1 MKRLLRVFL
10 GPLSAGEAR
19 LEGAQFRYVA
29 RVHRLRPGDE
39 LVAFDPEARLET
51 RARVVEVG
59 RHHAVCCLEAPGPA
73 RLVSPV
79 RLTLVQCVGKGE
91 KPDRV
96 VRDATAL
103 GATTIVLATS
113 SRTVVRLDARSEARQ
128 RRWQRL
134 ALDAARQSQRGDVP
148 SVEGPIPLRQ
158 ALDDVAGRGG
168 SRLCLEARAAVSVD
182 EALRAWQPETPLTV
196 LVGPE
201 GGLTEAELGLAELAG
216 FRLVRLGPFVLRTE
230 TAATAILGAVAARM
244 APLAE

>member
-19 LEGAQFRYVA
+19 LEGAQFHYVV

-39 LVAFDPEARLET
+39 LVAFDPQARLET
-51 RARVVEVG
+51 RARVIEVG
-59 RHHAVCCLEAPGPA
+59 RRHAVCSLAPPGPA

-103 GATTIVLATS
+103 GAARIVLATS

-128 RRWQRL
+128 RRWQRI
-134 ALDAARQSQRGDVP
+134 ALEAARQSQRGDVP
-148 SVEGPIPLRQ
+148 SVEGPVPLGQ
-158 ALDDVAGRGG
+158 ALEDGACRGG
-168 SRLCLEARAAVSVD
+168 IRMCLAARAAVSVD
-182 EALRAWQPETPLTV
+182 EALRSWQPETPLTV
-196 LVGPE
+196 VVGPE
-201 GGLTEAELGLAELAG
+201 GGLAEAELGLAELAG
-216 FRLVRLGPFVLRTE
+216 FQPARLGPFILRTE

-244 APLAE
+244 PPLAE